1 MSLRSAKLIL
11 GLGLA
16 LTVLAAACATA
27 PYTGRRQ
34 VILESEGSDIST
46 GNKTYEDLRCRND
59 TCQDPA
65 VNDLVTRVGSR
76 LAAAAD
82 RPDYQWEFVVL
93 ENDQETRAFCLPGGK
108 AGVFTGVLKYTRG
121 EAELATVLA
130 HEMAHAL
137 ARHTGERQ
145 SEATLAHMGSM
156 GLGLTTAGAGSVAGQ
171 AVAEGYSLGIKYGIL
186 PTYSRAQE
194 LEADKIGLILMAKA
208 GYDPA
213 LALDFWRRMM
223 TDEDVKLRPPQ
234 FLTVPRRDDRHMQ
247 ALVDF
252 LPAARKYYVPVT
264 EAPAASAPPAATPPP
279 E

>member
-1 MSLRSAKLIL
+1 MLFRSGKLIL
-11 GLGLA
+11 GMGLGLT
-16 LTVLAAACATA
+16 LLAAACATA

-46 GNKTYEDLRCRND
+46 GNKTYEDLRCRNE

-65 VNDLVTRVGSR
+65 VNELVTRVGSR

-82 RPDYQWEFVVL
+82 RRDYQWEFVVL
-93 ENDQETRAFCLPGGK
+93 NNDQETRAFCLPGGK
-108 AGVFTGVLKYTRG
+108 AGIFTGVLRYTRSD
-121 EAELATVLA
+121 ADLATVLA

-145 SEATLAHMGSM
+145 SEGTLAQMGSM

-194 LEADKIGLILMAKA
+194 LEADKIGLILT
-208 GYDPA
+208 GQGG
-213 LALDFWRRMM
+213 
-223 TDEDVKLRPPQ
+223 LRPGPGPG
-234 FLTVPRRDDRHMQ
+234 LLAAHDDR
-247 ALVDF
+247 
-252 LPAARKYYVPVT
+252 
-264 EAPAASAPPAATPPP
+264 
-279 E
+279 

>member
-1 MSLRSAKLIL
+1 MLFRSGKLIL
-11 GLGLA
+11 GMGLGLT
-16 LTVLAAACATA
+16 LLAAACATA

-65 VNDLVTRVGSR
+65 VSDLVTRVGSR

-137 ARHTGERQ
+137 A
-145 SEATLAHMGSM
+145 HMGSM

-171 AVAEGYSLGIKYGIL
+171 TVAEGYSLGIKYGIL

-213 LALDFWRRMM
+213 LAMDFWRRMM

-252 LPAARKYYVPVT
+252 LPEARKHYVPVA
-264 EAPAASAPPAATPPP
+264 EAPAASAPPAAVPPQK
-279 E
+279 